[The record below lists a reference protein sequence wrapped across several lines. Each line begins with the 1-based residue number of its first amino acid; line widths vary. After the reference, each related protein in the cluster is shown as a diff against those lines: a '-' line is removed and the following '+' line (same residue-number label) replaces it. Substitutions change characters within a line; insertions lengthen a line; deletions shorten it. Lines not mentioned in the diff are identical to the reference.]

1 MIVGTVRQLGRFP
14 VKSMQGES
22 PSSVRLETP
31 GVVGD
36 RTHGLIDVETGK
48 VACAKDPRRWSAL
61 LQCRAVHAGE
71 PGAGDGFVF
80 TLPDGSEVLSRDAE
94 AEAKLSAAL
103 GRQVRLASQVG
114 DAGYDY
120 VWEVDGIAPDEVIE
134 GSRTGTTDEGHAV
147 STMPLA
153 FMAPGTFQDVAPIT
167 LMTTAALAAM
177 AGHHPGGDWSPERF
191 RSNLLLDVP
200 GESVVENDWVERRLR
215 IGTAELEVI
224 ARAPRCVMTTLAQP
238 GLERDREIL
247 RTVARHNRQEFAGMG
262 QWACLGAYASVVTP
276 GDVSV
281 GDEVELVD

>member
-1 MIVGTVRQLGRFP
+1 MIVGTVLELGRFP
-14 VKSMQGES
+14 VKSMQGEA
-22 PSSVRLETP
+22 PSSVRIEAS

-48 VACAKDPRRWSAL
+48 VACAKDPRRWSSL
-61 LQCRAVHAGE
+61 LHFRAVHAD
-71 PGAGDGFVF
+71 DGFLF
-80 TLPDGSEVLSRDAE
+80 TLPDGSTVSSSDGEHERR
-94 AEAKLSAAL
+94 LSAAL
-103 GRQVRLASQVG
+103 GREVRLASQVG

-120 VWEVDGIAPDEVIE
+120 VWEVEGIAPEEVIE

-167 LMTTAALAAM
+167 LMTTAALRAM
-177 AGHHPGGDWSPERF
+177 AGHYPEGDWSPGRF

-200 GESVVENDWVERRLR
+200 GESVVENDWVGRRLR
-215 IGTAELEVI
+215 IGSTELEVLS
-224 ARAPRCVMTTLAQP
+224 AAPRCVMTTLAQP
-238 GLERDREIL
+238 GLDRDRGIL
-247 RTVARHNRQEFAGMG
+247 KAVARHNRQEFAGMG

-276 GDVSV
+276 GDVGV